1 MRRWWSYVVVLIA
14 AVLLAVFEADLL
26 YTAQEQSLFLH
37 TPLFFEQQMVRPG
50 GLLTWAGCYLTQF
63 FYYPMLGAGILAL
76 LWAFLLWLLRHTC
89 HPSLQA
95 KRASSSAPVTLPLG
109 VIACLLM
116 TITTLG
122 YWVYYLKLPGAVFDA
137 TVGTI
142 VAVLMAFAYRSLP
155 SRFFLRTAFIPLSAC
170 VAYPLFG
177 FYGLWGVA
185 LMALMS
191 WRTEGSRHL
200 IDSILAIVA
209 IIAVPLV
216 CYHTVY
222 HETNIVNIYWTA
234 LPVFSYSGHR
244 FPGYYVPYILLVVST
259 CLLALRI
266 TIPRP
271 HVRGWEWASVC
282 VLATLVALFWYKD
295 DNFHREL
302 AMSHCIDRQDWSGV
316 LHEAQKA
323 KDPTRAICL
332 MRNLALFRLGRS
344 ADETRNYSNGSALP
358 NAPFPVRMV
367 HTIGKRLYLEYG
379 IPNYCYRWCMEDGV
393 EYGWTVERLKLM
405 ILCSLV
411 NGEFVA
417 AQHYINML
425 KKTDFHGTWARHY
438 EELPYHPT
446 LIANDPAL
454 KSVLPLLR
462 NDDFLTSDQSQLEH
476 FLIEH
481 ILSAPGDTR
490 EQEELSRFTMGYY
503 RLNRCK
509 IIEP

>member
-1 MRRWWSYVVVLIA
+1 MA
-14 AVLLAVFEADLL
+14 AVLLVVFESDFL
-26 YTAQEQSLFLH
+26 YTAQEQNLFLH
-37 TPLFFEQQMVRPG
+37 TPLFFTQQMVRAG

-63 FYYPMLGAGILAL
+63 FYYPMLGAGLLCL
-76 LWAFLLWLLRHTC
+76 LWAFLMWLLQRTFRWAV
-89 HPSLQA
+89 PWLTLV
-95 KRASSSAPVTLPLG
+95 PV
-109 VIACLLM
+109 ACLLM
-116 TITTLG
+116 TVVTLG
-122 YWVYYLKLPGAVFDA
+122 YWVFYLKLPGALFVPTLGA
-137 TVGTI
+137 I
-142 VAVLMAFAYRSLP
+142 VATSMAWAGRRVQHFALIVLA
-155 SRFFLRTAFIPLSAC
+155 AC
-170 VAYPLFG
+170 VGYPLFG

-191 WRTEGSRHL
+191 WRTEGSRHF